1 MDLDELRRQHAAI
14 GLTARALEQAVSET
28 YQPDGVARLRWQ
40 LARQLMT
47 HVAFEDRIFY
57 PTLIRSAEARTRDRA
72 TMLERELGALGD
84 RFKAYMTDWSDARI
98 RREWPAFCAET
109 RPILNMLMDRIG
121 QEDRLFDTLAH
132 DRTIRHGTTAR
143 SA

>member
-47 HVAFEDRIFY
+47 HVAFEDRI
-57 PTLIRSAEARTRDRA
+57 L
-72 TMLERELGALGD
+72 
-84 RFKAYMTDWSDARI
+84 
-98 RREWPAFCAET
+98 
-109 RPILNMLMDRIG
+109 
-121 QEDRLFDTLAH
+121 
-132 DRTIRHGTTAR
+132 
-143 SA
+143 